1 MARVWWSAGTLP
13 RSQRMN
19 AIAGPRSRCPSRY
32 RKSDTI
38 SPRVS
43 RYQSRAA
50 RNRVVP
56 STTCPSR
63 WISAARRAGRWV
75 ALTRASSGPKFSGS
89 GARPGSAGC
98 SGTPCTT
105 RTGYPLGSRS
115 RTAWPP
121 RCAVTVPP
129 VPRASRSRSSRAAA
143 AKVGPTN
150 RGRGPR
156 RTTRHAD
163 PACRP
168 RSTSACGVRST
179 TVKPKSVPNRSAR
192 SRSGFSNS
200 SQASPA
206 TLTSG
211 LPDRPGCSPGRA
223 PVWLCSERCG
233 SSLGARGAG
242 VRAGLGCVVMIGSL
256 TLKN

>member
-1 MARVWWSAGTLP
+1 
-13 RSQRMN
+13 MN

-32 RKSDTI
+32 RKSLTI
-38 SPRVS
+38 SPSVS

-56 STTCPSR
+56 STTCPSF
-63 WISAARRAGRWV
+63 WISAARRAGRWA
-75 ALTRASSGPKFSGS
+75 ALARSSRSDAPQFSGS
-89 GARPGSAGC
+89 GARSGSAGS

-105 RTGYPLGSRS
+105 RTGIPLGSRS

-129 VPRASRSRSSRAAA
+129 APRASRSRSSRAAA
-143 AKVGPTN
+143 AKAGPTK
-150 RGRGPR
+150 RACGPR
-156 RTTRHAD
+156 RTTRHAAA
-163 PACRP
+163 ACRP
-168 RSTSACGVRST
+168 RSSTVSGVRSA

-211 LPDRPGCSPGRA
+211 FLRPPWVLPGQRPGLAVQRA
-223 PVWLCSERCG
+223 VRVLPL
-233 SSLGARGAG
+233 SLR
-242 VRAGLGCVVMIGSL
+242 
-256 TLKN
+256 